1 MINVKYGCRWGGWC
15 SSFVLSPYGV
25 SLWKNISWGW
35 PSFSRYILY
44 DIGDGSRVKFWH
56 DRWCE
61 ETPLAVSYPELFRI
75 FQDKEASVAKLMK
88 FTMGSFI
95 RM

>member
-15 SSFVLSPYGV
+15 SSFVPSPYGV

-61 ETPLAVSYPELFRI
+61 ETPLAVSYPELFR
-75 FQDKEASVAKLMK
+75 FCRNKEQVWLSL
-88 FTMGSFI
+88 
-95 RM
+95 